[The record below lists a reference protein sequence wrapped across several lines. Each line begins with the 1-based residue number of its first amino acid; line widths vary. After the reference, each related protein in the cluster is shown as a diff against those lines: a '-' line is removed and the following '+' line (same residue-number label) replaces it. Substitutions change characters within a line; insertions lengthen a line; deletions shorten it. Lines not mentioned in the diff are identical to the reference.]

1 MKGKLWQPVW
11 RIDILKL
18 VLKGLLFISV
28 IWVSGLSKFY
38 WFFFPSEE
46 EGEEIL
52 RQRGQFPA
60 LPFTASDTGSPS
72 PRSPRSPGSVSSYSN
87 GGSPHPVGVPW
98 GDFSATGNFKFP
110 NMPHKYSSNG
120 RVKKKPTVSEGI
132 AKSPGSGKCS
142 LIAGSWL
149 KKPKTNDILHRDPS
163 LFLRRFCSAFNFLHI
178 L

>member
-1 MKGKLWQPVW
+1 MENWCFELAFE
-11 RIDILKL
+11 RINIHCSDW
-18 VLKGLLFISV
+18 SECTH
-28 IWVSGLSKFY
+28 SKF
-38 WFFFPSEE
+38 WFFFFSSEE

-87 GGSPHPVGVPW
+87 GSSPHPVGVPW

-120 RVKKKPTVSEGI
+120 RVKKKPPSEGI
-132 AKSPGSGKCS
+132 AKSPGSGKFCFIS
-142 LIAGSWL
+142 SSFRCRL
-149 KKPKTNDILHRDPS
+149 KI
-163 LFLRRFCSAFNFLHI
+163 
-178 L
+178 